1 MPQRLINLARMLA
14 SERMQRQRLEAA
26 QVRQLRRLVE
36 HAFEHVPGYR
46 SLWQA
51 HGVAPKDVQS
61 LSDLERLPIVD
72 KSNMLDMGSKQ
83 FVDQRHADMRGLMPR
98 YTSGSSGVPF
108 EFFVDRTYDRWR
120 KAQRLRPYVS
130 NGLKPWH
137 RVLAVSATEGDAP
150 RLSAR
155 FGIFSERRV
164 SASRPAAEL
173 LRTVNALQ
181 PDAITG
187 YPSAL
192 RLLAAESLVSG
203 GIARRPALVFTD
215 SEVLT
220 AGTRTLLREAFGTE
234 PIDVFG
240 TFETDNIAF
249 ECRAHAG
256 LHVAMESAIVEIVGP
271 EGRRLTGDLSGE
283 VVVTVLRNTAMP
295 FIRYNLHDVSAYR
308 TTACECGRTLPM
320 LGRVGG
326 RRDDYIRLQGGKRCP
341 AMPLLL
347 EFDSLTEW
355 LREYRIVQRAVGDFE
370 LHIRAIDGLS
380 ERHRQRMGEI
390 FDRHVPAARLSF
402 VEHVGGVPR
411 EPSGK
416 LRCFVSAVPD

>member
-1 MPQRLINLARMLA
+1 MLA
-14 SERMQRQRLEAA
+14 SERMQRQRIETA

-36 HAFEHVPGYR
+36 HAFERVPGYR

-61 LSDLERLPIVD
+61 LSDLERLPIID
-72 KSNMLDMGSKQ
+72 KSYMLDIGSKQ
-83 FVDQRHADMRGLMPR
+83 FVDRRDADMRGLLPR

-108 EFFVDRTYDRWR
+108 EFFIDRKYNQWR

-137 RVLAVSATEGDAP
+137 RVLAVSAGEGDAP
-150 RLSAR
+150 RLPAKL
-155 FGIFSERRV
+155 GIFAERRV
-164 SASRPAAEL
+164 SAARPAAEL
-173 LRTVNALQ
+173 LRTLNALR
-181 PDAITG
+181 PDAIIG

-192 RLLAAESLVSG
+192 RLLAAESLASG
-203 GIARRPALVFTD
+203 GVARRPALVFTD

-220 AGTRTLLREAFGTE
+220 PRTRTLLREAFGTE
-234 PIDVFG
+234 PIDVYG

-256 LHVAMESAIVEIVGP
+256 LHVAMESAILEIVGP
-271 EGRRLTGDLSGE
+271 EGRPVTGDVSGE

-308 TTACECGRTLPM
+308 ATACDCGRTLPM
-320 LGRVGG
+320 LGRVHG
-326 RRDDYIRLQGGKRCP
+326 RRDDYISLQGGEQCP

-355 LREYRIVQRAVGDFE
+355 LREYRIVQRAIGDFE
-370 LHIRAIDGLS
+370 LHVRSIDGLS
-380 ERHRQRMGEI
+380 ESHRRLMGEI
-390 FDRHVPAARLSF
+390 FDRHVPGARLSF
-402 VEHVGGVPR
+402 VEHLGGVPR

-416 LRCFVSAVPD
+416 LRCFVSAVAD